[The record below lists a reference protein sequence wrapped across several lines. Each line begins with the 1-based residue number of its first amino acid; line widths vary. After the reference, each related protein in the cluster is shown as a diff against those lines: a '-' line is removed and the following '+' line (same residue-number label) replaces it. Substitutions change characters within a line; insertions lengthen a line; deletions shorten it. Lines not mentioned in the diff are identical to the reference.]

1 MKLNGPVRAVD
12 KFRPN
17 SPLRARIAVIPT
29 TAGDGSRSFRESEI
43 RYDSVMTLQFRSV
56 LSLALLTALSA
67 VSAGVCA
74 QSGPPSDPPT
84 QRQDGAPSKPNR
96 SSLSDSVRRA
106 QRETGGQVLGA
117 ERVQFDGRE
126 INRVK
131 VMDDRGRVR
140 YMDDDPQPARNRD
153 RSDNDEPRRGRGFD
167 DRGRGSERPEPM
179 PRARGD
185 NPHRP

>member
-1 MKLNGPVRAVD
+1 MNLNGSVWAVD
-12 KFRPN
+12 KFRSN
-17 SPLRARIAVIPT
+17 SLLRPRIAAFFHC
-29 TAGDGSRSFRESEI
+29 AGVGSHSFRETEI
-43 RYDSVMTLQFRSV
+43 RYDSVMKLLFRSA
-56 LSLALLTALSA
+56 LSLTLLVALSA
-67 VSAGVCA
+67 ASAAVWA
-74 QSGPPSDPPT
+74 QSGSREEPPS
-84 QRQDGAPSKPNR
+84 QRQDSPPPRPNR

-106 QRETGGQVLGA
+106 QRESGGQVLGA

-140 YMDDDPQPARNRD
+140 YMDDDPQ
-153 RSDNDEPRRGRGFD
+153 RSRSRSSDDEPRRGRGFD
-167 DRGRGSERPEPM
+167 DRGRGAERPERE

>member
-1 MKLNGPVRAVD
+1 MKCL
-12 KFRPN
+12 
-17 SPLRARIAVIPT
+17 L
-29 TAGDGSRSFRESEI
+29 
-43 RYDSVMTLQFRSV
+43 RSV
-56 LSLALLTALSA
+56 LSLPLLVALSA
-67 VSAGVCA
+67 TSAVAWA
-74 QSGPPSDPPT
+74 QSGPQEEPPS
-84 QRQDGAPSKPNR
+84 QRQDSPPPRPNR

-106 QRETGGQVLGA
+106 QRESGGQILGA

-140 YMDDDPQPARNRD
+140 YMDDDPQ
-153 RSDNDEPRRGRGFD
+153 RGRKGSSNEDSRRERDPD
-167 DRGRGSERPEPM
+167 DRGRGGERPEST

>member
-1 MKLNGPVRAVD
+1 MKRL
-12 KFRPN
+12 
-17 SPLRARIAVIPT
+17 
-29 TAGDGSRSFRESEI
+29 
-43 RYDSVMTLQFRSV
+43 FRSV
-56 LSLALLTALSA
+56 LSLSLVVALSVASA
-67 VSAGVCA
+67 VVWA
-74 QSGPPSDPPT
+74 QSGPQEDPPS
-84 QRQDGAPSKPNR
+84 QRQDSPPPKPSR
-96 SSLSDSVRRA
+96 ASLSDSVRRA

-140 YMDDDPQPARNRD
+140 YMDMDGDPQPARSRPIE
-153 RSDNDEPRRGRGFD
+153 RSSDDEPKRGRGFD
-167 DRGRGSERPEPM
+167 DRGRGSERPEPV